1 MLHQRKIPKTRKR
14 RVIMKKIILTLSIL
28 LSIFLMFSCQST
40 SVPSATTTSPESSI
54 GEAEELSYD
63 HTRFTTTDELVNYIK
78 QNSAEEEIMGVK
90 IQNFIKDGQIKINEP
105 TFTPP
110 TGFKLYSVEIWTVY
124 GSYTYITDKFVDYL
138 EEIKSSNQA
147 AAESMSY
154 PKSSYE
160 TKDEIPNINRGLL
173 TSSGETASLSD
184 YEKDAAF
191 RAENRIIMQW
201 STEKSE
207 KPGAALTWC
216 IENFNLKP
224 IGNDEKPTYYYSLN
238 DSSGIPVSYC
248 IYWET
253 DGYLCYATIP
263 AALFSEEAVAEICSF
278 KTVTVPLG

>member
-1 MLHQRKIPKTRKR
+1 MVTIMRKIIST
-14 RVIMKKIILTLSIL
+14 ISIL
-28 LSIFLMFSCQST
+28 FVIFLMFGCQNT
-40 SVPSATTTSPESSI
+40 GVPSATTTSPESSI
-54 GEAEELSYD
+54 GEAEELLYD

-78 QNSAEEEIMGVK
+78 QNSSEEEIMGVE

-110 TGFKLYSVEIWTVY
+110 MGFKLHSVEIWTVY

-138 EEIKSSNQA
+138 EEIKNSNQA
-147 AAESMSY
+147 AVESMSY
-154 PKSSYE
+154 PESSYE
-160 TKDEIPNINRGLL
+160 TKDEGLI

-184 YEKDAAF
+184 YEKDVAF
-191 RAENRIIMQW
+191 RAENRIILQW

-207 KPGAALTWC
+207 KPGAALAWC

-224 IGNDEKPTYYYSLN
+224 IGNNERPTHYYSPN
-238 DSSGIPVSYC
+238 DSSGIPISYS

-253 DGYLCYATIP
+253 DGYLCYASIP
-263 AALFSEEAVAEICSF
+263 AALFSEKTVAEICSF